1 MIKIKGS
8 KELGGWADMPT
19 ICKKELDITPFIEAQ
34 STKEHLDLSMP
45 FTAKSGFNSAGCPQ
59 MQASITAQMAD
70 AKVTV
75 HAMASCTVR
84 AHTAVTDIFC
94 MRVLCEARCGSVHR
108 CFHFCPVWPSTL
120 QSTVSCEHDVHTQ
133 DASAMSAT
141 LKERQASQS
150 SNPPLDLP
158 DDIASGLSSD
168 EEEAPSN
175 EPEHLPEDTFLIQQ
189 PAAAQSQPDN
199 AFSRLPC
206 MVESIFKCC
215 LGNMLWQEMH
225 RGVSFHVSHLQG
237 HCCMMDDS

>member
-1 MIKIKGS
+1 
-8 KELGGWADMPT
+8 
-19 ICKKELDITPFIEAQ
+19 
-34 STKEHLDLSMP
+34 
-45 FTAKSGFNSAGCPQ
+45 
-59 MQASITAQMAD
+59 
-70 AKVTV
+70 
-75 HAMASCTVR
+75 
-84 AHTAVTDIFC
+84 
-94 MRVLCEARCGSVHR
+94 
-108 CFHFCPVWPSTL
+108 
-120 QSTVSCEHDVHTQ
+120 
-133 DASAMSAT
+133 MSAT

-225 RGVSFHVSHLQG
+225 PGVSFNVSHLQG
-237 HCCMMDDS
+237 HCCIMDDLYNCGTVLPLCIPWHKLCRIFENGGVLIVVYTSRRWKATMRSAGVPSSRLLRRLLHTTSQEMSGCRLRLRR